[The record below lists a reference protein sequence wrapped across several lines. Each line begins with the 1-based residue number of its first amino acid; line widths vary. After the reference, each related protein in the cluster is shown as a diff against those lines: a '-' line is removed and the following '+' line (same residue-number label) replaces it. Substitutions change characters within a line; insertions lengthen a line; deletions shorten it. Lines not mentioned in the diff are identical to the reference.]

1 MTYREW
7 ANGLNKNILKWNYAI
22 PLGIVAMIISN
33 FFGGTSTIIGTAIG
47 VFNILIIIGIIT
59 GLVDL
64 IKYIINKLKNG
75 KK

>member
-22 PLGIVAMIISN
+22 PLGIIAMIISN
-33 FFGGTSTIIGTAIG
+33 FFGGASTIIGRAIG

-59 GLVDL
+59 GFIDL
-64 IKYIINKLKNG
+64 IKYIIKKTKNVD
-75 KK
+75 